1 MLTYDY
7 ADMKDLDFETALNTQ
22 NGSIYTQIVD
32 DGIHTISSGDA
43 LRGVF
48 RNAMGVPYYL
58 NNYWFSMQRDITT
71 NPGDIEY
78 DESSAFALVSN
89 DSLPYYLELSRDFQA
104 EKANLEASDIATF
117 YQPYLDDMFYVSGA
131 SASDVNFVT
140 YEYRLACQDASYV
153 EIAVNL
159 PNEYYRSDSS
169 QRFIGFFDLD
179 TNKSIQTLLPNEIVQ
194 DLEKVYVNR
203 DEGLIGCQDMKHFRL
218 LQLKEYTPFERDAII
233 EELKTRPLYQFP
245 RLQKSYYEFSDDY
258 NYPS

>member
-1 MLTYDY
+1 MKPSGLSNYGVILGDTKKFLYLNNITPFSLLTYDY

-159 PNEYYRSDSS
+159 PNE
-169 QRFIGFFDLD
+169 IA
-179 TNKSIQTLLPNEIVQ
+179 Q

-258 NYPS
+258 SYPQ